1 MRKQIKNQSFD
12 EERSL
17 YNLKNTDVINCIFAG
32 PADGESVLK
41 ECRNFAVKNSKFSLR
56 YPLWHAKGFELDSS
70 SLDDKTR
77 APIWYSSKG
86 IISNSQIDGIKCLRE
101 CKDITVNN
109 CTINSPEFGWRCKN
123 VKITHSTIDA
133 MYFLFES
140 KNVEINNL
148 NMAGKYSFQYMNNIH
163 ISDSVLDTKD
173 AFWHSKNILVE
184 NSVVK
189 GEYLGWFSENLTFI
203 NCKISGTQPLCYCKN
218 LKLINCSMENTDL
231 AFEYSDVEADIKGHI
246 LSVKNPKSGIITA
259 DSVGEVI
266 MADAV
271 MKCRGVV
278 NIRQKKEICA

>member
-101 CKDITVNN
+101 CKDISVNN

-148 NMAGKYSFQYMNNIH
+148 NMEGKYSFQYMNNIH

-203 NCKISGTQPLCYCKN
+203 NCK
-218 LKLINCSMENTDL
+218 
-231 AFEYSDVEADIKGHI
+231 
-246 LSVKNPKSGIITA
+246 
-259 DSVGEVI
+259 
-266 MADAV
+266 
-271 MKCRGVV
+271 R
-278 NIRQKKEICA
+278 